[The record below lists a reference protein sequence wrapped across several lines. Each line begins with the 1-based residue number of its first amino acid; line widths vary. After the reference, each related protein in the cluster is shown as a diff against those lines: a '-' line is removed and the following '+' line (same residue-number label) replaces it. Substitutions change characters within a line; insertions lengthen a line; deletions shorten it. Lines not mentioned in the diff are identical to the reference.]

1 MTLSQTVKKRIED
14 DMVVIS
20 IDNPPVNA
28 LSLQVLEDLEKIFD
42 ELDRD
47 DQVKGVV
54 ITGTGTNFSAGADIK
69 AFSSASPDDAISISK
84 IGQRV
89 FNRIERF
96 DRPVIAAVN
105 GVALGGGN
113 ELTLAC
119 DIRISSD
126 RARYSQPEVKLGL
139 MPAWGGTQRLSRIV
153 GKAKAKEMIFT
164 GQTISAQEAYRIG
177 LVNRV
182 VPDGEELR
190 ASLDIIRQIASIAAP
205 LAIKAVKRVI
215 EAGSNMSSIEDAQNL
230 EVEAMKELAGSQD
243 LKEGLDG
250 FLQKRQPKFQGK

>member
-28 LSLQVLEDLEKIFD
+28 LSLQVLEDLEKMFD

>member
-139 MPAWGGTQRLSRIV
+139 MPA
-153 GKAKAKEMIFT
+153 
-164 GQTISAQEAYRIG
+164 
-177 LVNRV
+177 
-182 VPDGEELR
+182 
-190 ASLDIIRQIASIAAP
+190 
-205 LAIKAVKRVI
+205 
-215 EAGSNMSSIEDAQNL
+215 
-230 EVEAMKELAGSQD
+230 
-243 LKEGLDG
+243 
-250 FLQKRQPKFQGK
+250 